1 MQSKSLRAVSLRRE
15 TARLKL
21 AENRRRNAARTSAI
35 ASQTTASISRATDL
49 RSNMDIRARLN
60 D

>member
-1 MQSKSLRAVSLRRE
+1 MQSKSLSAVSLRRE

-21 AENRRRNAARTSAI
+21 AENRRRNAARSSAI
-35 ASQTTASISRATDL
+35 ASQATASVSRATDL
-49 RSNMDIRARLN
+49 RSNMDIRARLH